1 MDRAAGYYDLD
12 RRDFADI
19 GKVGGHLKVGRADGR
34 LDIGDGGL
42 VFGFDDWR
50 DGRIDLL
57 ETASL
62 QVRRSLPGHAG
73 GALTGIV
80 LAALLV
86 DQAVSYGEEVSL
98 PVIDFMGI
106 LALAVLIA
114 GSFVTTMAL
123 VRH

>member
-1 MDRAAGYYDLD
+1 M
-12 RRDFADI
+12 
-19 GKVGGHLKVGRADGR
+19 
-34 LDIGDGGL
+34 
-42 VFGFDDWR
+42 
-50 DGRIDLL
+50 
-57 ETASL
+57 
-62 QVRRSLPGHAG
+62 
-73 GALTGIV
+73 TGIV

-123 VRH
+123 AKTIGAVLSRRGAY